1 MKYKLCDEEQKK
13 RCGFVEHIRYLIKQE
28 LPICSEDDISLLIQ
42 YREYYLQISFSEV
55 HPLMMFSLAKTYPE
69 SQIEIRYRKLNEL
82 NRKSILGTH
91 TVNEELGC
99 YTYRATHWLD
109 ANLDLWRF
117 LEILDRCADEADRG
131 YNELMK

>member
-69 SQIEIRYRKLNEL
+69 SQIDDQIQK
-82 NRKSILGTH
+82 TQ
-91 TVNEELGC
+91 
-99 YTYRATHWLD
+99 
-109 ANLDLWRF
+109 
-117 LEILDRCADEADRG
+117 
-131 YNELMK
+131 